1 MNKKQVLIFIT
12 GVFFICSFR
21 LFPQTPPFI
30 TAPVNDQSNN
40 IFHYLNR
47 VAALVTE
54 TSLAGFA
61 TLPEWEAARPQR
73 YAEFIDMMSLA
84 DQPLY
89 EPRCPLNVTITGTIQ
104 KSGYRIEKLYY
115 ESLPSLY
122 VVANLYIPQGLE
134 KPVPAILYV
143 CGHAETQKV
152 HYQAHA
158 RRFAEL
164 GFVCLIIETIQWGE
178 VRGEHWGTY
187 ARGWFHWLSRGYTPA
202 GVELWNALRGIDL
215 LCARPEVDSDKIGVT
230 GTSGGGAQTWF
241 IAAADPRIKAAAPS
255 CGTSTVKAHIFHNTI
270 DGHCDC
276 MMPVNTCLRDIH
288 DIGALIAPRP
298 LLVAAADRDGL
309 NTIDAT
315 RECVQYI
322 KQIYELYDKG
332 EQIELVETPGGH
344 SYQILSRTKIMA
356 FFLRYLYNKEIPYT
370 EIDDIDTTAAGQ
382 FSAVDLRVYK
392 NGPPPD
398 DRTCSIQETFI
409 KTATPPVITNKEDLA
424 VYRAKVID
432 FLREKTFRAFPDA
445 AAVMQPRL
453 EFRTLDDAPFGH
465 EVYSFVSE
473 TDWRLK
479 IDIYRRHPW
488 EESAPLLVILRS
500 PGENRTESER
510 WVEGFDERYN
520 LAFLDVRGV
529 GETGWNENMQW
540 HIRRALAWTGR
551 TIASM
556 QVYDVLRGLEFLR
569 SLEGFD
575 SAAMCLAARG
585 ALCAPLVYAALLDGG
600 IDRVFLENPP
610 ATQNQPSQPDGRGD
624 AIEMLNCL
632 RITDLPQAAGLLY
645 PAEIII
651 VGSIPVTWNW
661 CEAVYNSLGK
671 ADNFH
676 KVARITDWG
685 K

>member
-1 MNKKQVLIFIT
+1 MKNKQLLIFIT

-30 TAPVNDQSNN
+30 TEPVNDQSNN
-40 IFHYLNR
+40 IFHYLDR
-47 VAALVTE
+47 VAAHVTE
-54 TSLAGFA
+54 TSLAGFS
-61 TLPEWEAARPQR
+61 TLPEWEKARPQR
-73 YAEFIDMMSLA
+73 YTEFIDMMSLA

-89 EPRCPLNVTITGTIQ
+89 GERCPLNVTITGTIK
-104 KSGYRIEKLYY
+104 KSGYHIEKLYY

-122 VVANLYIPQGLE
+122 VVANLYVPDSIK

-152 HYQAHA
+152 HYQDHA

-178 VRGEHWGTY
+178 VRGEHWGTW
-187 ARGWFHWLSRGYTPA
+187 ASGWFHWFSRGYTPA

-215 LCARPEVDSDKIGVT
+215 LCARPEVASDKIGVT

-255 CGTSTVKAHIFHNTI
+255 CGTSTIKAHIFHNTI

-309 NTIDAT
+309 NTIEAT
-315 RECVQYI
+315 RECVSNI
-322 KQIYELYDKG
+322 KQIYSLYGKG
-332 EQIELVETPGGH
+332 DMVELVETPGGH
-344 SYQILSRTKIMA
+344 SYHKLSRTKIMA
-356 FFLRYLYNKEIPYT
+356 FFLRHLYNKDVPFT
-370 EIDDIDTTAAGQ
+370 EINDIDTSAAGQ
-382 FSAVDLRVYK
+382 LFAVELQVYK
-392 NGPPPD
+392 DGPPPD
-398 DRTCSIQETFI
+398 DRTCTIQETFI
-409 KTATPPVITNKEDLA
+409 KTGTPPVINNIDDLA
-424 VYRAKVID
+424 VYRAKVVD
-432 FLREKTFRAFPDA
+432 FLLKKTFHAFPDSVA
-445 AAVMQPRL
+445 AMQPRL
-453 EFRTLDDAPFGH
+453 EFRTLDNAPCGR

-473 TDWRLK
+473 KDWRLK
-479 IDIYRRHPW
+479 VDIYRRHPR

-500 PGENRTESER
+500 PGENRMESER

-569 SLEGFD
+569 SLEKVD
-575 SAAMCLAARG
+575 SAAICLAARE
-585 ALCAPLVYAALLDGG
+585 AMCAPLLYAALLDGRVE
-600 IDRVFLENPP
+600 RVFLDNPP
-610 ATQNQPSQPDGRGD
+610 ATQNQASQPDGRGD

-632 RITDLPQAAGLLY
+632 RVTDFPQAAGLLY

-651 VGSIPVTWNW
+651 VGSVPETWNW
-661 CEAVYNSLGK
+661 CEMVYNTLGK
-671 ADNFH
+671 ADYFH
-676 KVARITDWG
+676 KVTRVADWG